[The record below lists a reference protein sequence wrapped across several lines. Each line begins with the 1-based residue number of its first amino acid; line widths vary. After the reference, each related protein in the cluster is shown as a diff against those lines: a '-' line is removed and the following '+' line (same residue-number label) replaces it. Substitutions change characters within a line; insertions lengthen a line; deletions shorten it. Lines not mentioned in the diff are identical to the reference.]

1 MTDNGLEIKKDTFI
15 ALDQKGQNAVIYDYL
30 NYLKV
35 KIDKHELR
43 ERIDKRE
50 IMLVAGL
57 FGFLGGAVS
66 VLAKFLV
73 FIK

>member
-66 VLAKFLV
+66 VLAKFFV
-73 FIK
+73 FVK

>member
-66 VLAKFLV
+66 VLAKLLI